1 MATIK
6 APYNFVPLENEAFIP
21 SWGNRISQDVPFK
34 DGVSGSIDISIE
46 AMTPIFVRNGQRQMT
61 EEEKKNG
68 RQQDNSFSHTEG
80 NQYFIP
86 GTSIKGELRDILE
99 ILSFGKMT
107 QVQDSR
113 FGIRDL
119 TKGPDGEIYKTLIK
133 GTRCGWLYKDE
144 EGDFIIEDCGIPWR
158 VAPEEIDRKF
168 NCGLTKFKETL
179 KSDRESGVDK
189 NSEQELKSASRKY
202 RMLGVLDQIKSKAST
217 PIMDITGLTI
227 PVAYDRTDY
236 KRDIYEMVYAG
247 KKATLIMTGQ
257 PDMRQFSYKDNKWKG
272 KYYEFLF
279 PYNSDGKAHIVADE
293 IINDFK
299 TIHKNNYDFEHLW
312 QERLEKGGDIP
323 VFFTLKDGEVDA
335 IGLSFMFRYPTTNS
349 IETAIPAA
357 LQLRRH
363 KDLAECIFGTCDNK
377 LGTLKGRVVI
387 SPAFL
392 SGVGRQLTPVSTT
405 LSSPKPSF
413 GPLYV
418 REGTWMS
425 GNAQIKGRKRYPV
438 RNSVWTNEVGTD
450 STATKFTPLDKGAK
464 FCGKIHFHNLK
475 EAELGALIAALTFNG
490 HEECFHSIGEAKP
503 LGYGKVKISITGFDP
518 KPLNRENAPQDKGYY
533 LKAFQALIEKEM
545 LSGRILDNT
554 ASVKELVA
562 MAKGISDKFDGS
574 FRYMSMD
581 AKEFTTVK
589 SNNENLP
596 KFSEILNGKDCASA
610 AASKRSNRNYQKDHE
625 QEIKDIEDAQTRKE
639 DSAILLQKTNSL
651 MTEGKYEDAIKA
663 YEASGETSK
672 SSSVEDKIE
681 ECRDSLVAERIKT
694 VNELISNQEYEK
706 ALDIALQA
714 QRIKDTQEIRALIEY
729 CRKKIEEKE
738 RTGQGIYAYLPDKQL
753 ASIGAYKG
761 KLDKWQKEC
770 GITEVSDDDKMKIV
784 NNINSLLG
792 TFSGKDRK
800 VWKDKAQSQL
810 APYLGDFVSK
820 LEL

>member
-6 APYNFVPLENEAFIP
+6 APYNFVPLENDAFIP

-119 TKGPDGEIYKTLIK
+119 TRGPDGGIYKELIK
-133 GTRCGWLYKDE
+133 GTHCGWLYKN
-144 EGDFIIEDCGIPWR
+144 GDGKFVIKDCGIPWR
-158 VAPEEIDRKF
+158 VAPENIDQKF

-179 KSDRESGVDK
+179 KSDRASGVDK
-189 NSEQELKSASRKY
+189 DSEQELKSASRKY

-217 PIMDITGLTI
+217 PIMEIPGLTRS
-227 PVAYDRTDY
+227 VVYDRNDTG
-236 KRDIYEMVYAG
+236 REIYEIAG
-247 KKATLIMTGQ
+247 NGDEKATLIMTGQ
-257 PDMRQFSYKDNKWKG
+257 PDRRREGKG

-279 PYNSDGKAHIVADE
+279 PYNSDGKVLVVADE

-363 KDLAECIFGTCDNK
+363 KDLAECIFGTCDEK
-377 LGTLKGRVVI
+377 LGALKGRVVI

-392 SGVGRQLTPVSTT
+392 SGVGRPRDTVSTT

-545 LSGRILDNT
+545 FGNSRILDNT

-562 MAKGISDKFDGS
+562 MAKGISDEFDGS

-581 AKEFTTVK
+581 AKDFTTVK
-589 SNNENLP
+589 TDNENLP
-596 KFSEILNGKDCASA
+596 KFSEILNGKACASA
-610 AASKRSNRNYQKDHE
+610 AASTKSKRKYLKDHE
-625 QEIKDIEDAQTRKE
+625 KEIKDIEDAQTRKE
-639 DSAILLQKTNSL
+639 DSAILLQKINSL
-651 MTEGKYEDAIKA
+651 KTEGKYEDAIKA

-714 QRIKDTQEIRALIEY
+714 QRIKDTQEIRAIIEY

-738 RTGQGIYAYLPDKQL
+738 RTGQGIDAYLPKEQL
-753 ASIGAYKG
+753 SSIGAYKG
-761 KLDKWQKEC
+761 KLDKWQKEG
-770 GITEVSDDDKMKIV
+770 GITELSDEDKMKIV

-792 TFSGKDRK
+792 TLSGKDRK
-800 VWKDKAQSQL
+800 VWKDKAKSQL
-810 APYLGDFVSK
+810 TPYLGDFVSK